1 MVQAMETPDP
11 GRAPGPLDAAPAYR
25 LYHVAR
31 MLRLNLLQT
40 FARVDREITP
50 EQWFVLY
57 KLWERDGRAQS
68 ELSDRI
74 FDDRPNIT
82 RIVNA
87 LQRAELVQRRDNDAD
102 GRQKL
107 VYLTDEGKRLLAELA
122 PLIKES
128 RGDIFKGLTAAEL
141 DTLRRVI
148 DKVESN
154 LRELRDR

>member
-1 MVQAMETPDP
+1 MVQPMQTPDP
-11 GRAPGPLDAAPAYR
+11 GQAPGPLDAAPAYR

-40 FARVDREITP
+40 FAQVDREITP

-57 KLWERDGRAQS
+57 RLWERDGQAQS

-87 LQRAELVQRRDNDAD
+87 LQRADLVQRRGNDAD

-122 PLIKES
+122 PLIRES
-128 RGDIFKGLTAAEL
+128 RGDIFNGLTAAEL

-154 LRELRDR
+154 LSALRQR